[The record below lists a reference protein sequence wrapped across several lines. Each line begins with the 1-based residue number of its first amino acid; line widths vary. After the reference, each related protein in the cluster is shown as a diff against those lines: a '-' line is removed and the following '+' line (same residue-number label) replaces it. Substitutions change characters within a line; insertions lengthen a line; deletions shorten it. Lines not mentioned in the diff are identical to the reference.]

1 MQEKDGHKHDWKD
14 CPDNKYGNKYQGYE
28 NHAIYERE
36 RDYSQEREITFENR
50 YESNIMQY
58 ESEDE
63 FEDGMP
69 ILEARY
75 DSDFESEDEV
85 SVDWDTYYRKKNSSK

>member
-14 CPDNKYGNKYQGYE
+14 CPDNKYGIKYQGYD

-36 RDYSQEREITFENR
+36 RDSSQEREITFEDR
-50 YESNIMQY
+50 HESNIMQY

-75 DSDFESEDEV
+75 DSDSESEDEV
-85 SVDWDTYYRKKNSSK
+85 SVDWKHSLQKKKSSK